1 MITKYLKRNNPIY
14 DYFES
19 EQVMMTNKQRRTLT
33 ELIYEKVIDEDT
45 REQYLNQI
53 NDDLSYSEAQD
64 MILELSL

>member
-1 MITKYLKRNNPIY
+1 MITKYLKRNNPMC
-14 DYFES
+14 DYFDS

-33 ELIYEKVIDEDT
+33 ELIYEKVQDEDT

-64 MILELSL
+64 MILELSI

>member
-1 MITKYLKRNNPIY
+1 MITKYLKKNNPIC
-14 DYFES
+14 DYFDS

-33 ELIYEKVIDEDT
+33 ELIYEKVQDEDT

-64 MILELSL
+64 MILELSI

>member
-1 MITKYLKRNNPIY
+1 MITKYLKRNNHIC

>member
-1 MITKYLKRNNPIY
+1 MITKYLKKNNPICN
-14 DYFES
+14 YFDS

-33 ELIYEKVIDEDT
+33 ELIYEKVQDEDT

-64 MILELSL
+64 MILELSI

>member
-1 MITKYLKRNNPIY
+1 MITKFRNKHISPY
-14 DYFES
+14 DYYEG
-19 EQVMMTNKQRRTLT
+19 EQVSITPKQRKTLT
-33 ELIYEKVIDEDT
+33 ELIYEKIDDCDT